1 LLREDKAKLIDYL
14 TEEFKNSEAIIV
26 CDYKG
31 LTVKEI
37 ETLRNS
43 AKSIESNL
51 KVKVVKN
58 SLASIALKTIDVDD
72 VELKNTNLVV
82 WGEDQI
88 AVSKIAVK
96 FAETNKNFTLKDAV
110 IEGKKSDIA
119 TVEALSKLPGKDEL
133 IGMLLSVWTAPIR
146 NFVTGLDN
154 LKTKKEEKAA

>member
-1 LLREDKAKLIDYL
+1 M
-14 TEEFKNSEAIIV
+14 
-26 CDYKG
+26 
-31 LTVKEI
+31 
-37 ETLRNS
+37 
-43 AKSIESNL
+43 
-51 KVKVVKN
+51 
-58 SLASIALKTIDVDD
+58 
-72 VELKNTNLVV
+72 VV

-154 LKTKKEEKAA
+154 LKSKKEEEAA

>member
-1 LLREDKAKLIDYL
+1 VLREDKAKLIDYL
-14 TEEFKNSEAIIV
+14 TEEFKNSEAIVI

-37 ETLRNS
+37 EALRNS
-43 AKSIESNL
+43 AKSTEACL
-51 KVKVVKN
+51 KVKIVKN
-58 SLASIALKTIDVDD
+58 SLASIALKTAGVDN

-82 WGEDQI
+82 WGDDQI
-88 AVSKIAVK
+88 TVSKVAVK
-96 FAETNKNFTLKDAV
+96 FAETNTNFIIKDAV
-110 IEGKKSDIA
+110 IENQKSDVA

-154 LKTKKEEKAA
+154 LKSKKEEEAA